1 MFSLGLHGTLK
12 TCYALKLKKD
22 FCKWDCQE
30 IFIPLFACINHGP
43 FAKWRNFLWTWEWLG
58 PFWPRDMFSRNSMES
73 YLARQRMS
81 AAHSAKMRCDLYA
94 HILLFMHRGML
105 ADVFPPWK
113 ESTSRFFC
121 GVVQFCM
128 MFEYQTVLLALFQ
141 SSVCVI
147 MFFTFGFTKQ
157 WVTKLIICYL
167 QKSKPLSKTGSI
179 FKIHCSGF

>member
-1 MFSLGLHGTLK
+1 MRLPRDFYSSI
-12 TCYALKLKKD
+12 CMYYSRP
-22 FCKWDCQE
+22 FCKMKKL
-30 IFIPLFACINHGP
+30 PLDLRMTGP
-43 FAKWRNFLWTWEWLG
+43 I
-58 PFWPRDMFSRNSMES
+58 WPRDMFSRNSMES

-81 AAHSAKMRCDLYA
+81 AAHSAKMWCDLYA
-94 HILLFMHRGML
+94 HIFLFMHQGML

-147 MFFTFGFTKQ
+147 MFFTFGFAKQ
-157 WVTKLIICYL
+157 WIAKLIICYL

-179 FKIHCSGF
+179 FKIHRSVF